1 MTQERRAILPVDE
14 RVLQLLRH
22 TGALLEGHFL
32 LTSGLHSGSYVQC
45 AKVLQYPQHAEA
57 LGRWIADTFRHTTVD
72 AVISPAVGGIVIG
85 QEVARAL
92 GARAIFGERQQGVM
106 TLRRGFS
113 ISPQEQV
120 LVVEDVTT
128 TGGSVR
134 EIISLVHEHQGT
146 VVGVGT
152 ILDRSGGRIDFATS
166 QHALATLHIINYP
179 PEACPF
185 CQQGSQPEKP
195 GSRQP

>member
-1 MTQERRAILPVDE
+1 VTVAE

-22 TGALLEGHFL
+22 TEALLEGHFL
-32 LTSGLHSGSYVQC
+32 LTSGLHSDSYVQC

-57 LGRWIADTFRHTTVD
+57 LGRWIADAFRHTMVD
-72 AVISPAVGGIVIG
+72 VVVSPAIGGIVIG

-92 GARAIFGERQQGVM
+92 GARALFGERQQGGM
-106 TLRRGFS
+106 ALRRGFS
-113 ISPQEQV
+113 IMPQEQV

-134 EIISLVHEHQGT
+134 EIIALVQQHQGT

-152 ILDRSGGRIDFATS
+152 ILDRSGGSIDFAVP
-166 QHALATLHIINYP
+166 QHALATLNIINYP

-185 CQQGSQPEKP
+185 CRQGSAPEKP

>member
-1 MTQERRAILPVDE
+1 MTVTE

-57 LGRWIADTFRHTTVD
+57 LGRWIAESFHNTTVD
-72 AVISPAVGGIVIG
+72 VVISPAVGGIVIG

-92 GARAIFGERQQGVM
+92 GARALFGERERGTM
-106 TLRRGFS
+106 TLRRGFVL
-113 ISPQEQV
+113 SPGERV
-120 LVVEDVTT
+120 LAVEDVTT

-134 EIISLVHEHQGT
+134 EIIHLAQACQGL

-152 ILDRSGGRIDFATS
+152 ILDRSGGQIDFS
-166 QHALATLHIINYP
+166 VPQHALATLSLPNYS
-179 PEACPF
+179 PEACPL